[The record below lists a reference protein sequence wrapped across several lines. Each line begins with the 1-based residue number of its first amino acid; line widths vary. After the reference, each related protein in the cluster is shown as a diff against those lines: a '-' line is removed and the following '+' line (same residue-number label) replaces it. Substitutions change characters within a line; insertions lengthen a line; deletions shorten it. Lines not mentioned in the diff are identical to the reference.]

1 MSSLVSEN
9 FEISG
14 LGNAISDNIR
24 RTFQEIKKCKIQD
37 QVIAL
42 QMPFT
47 YNKKSL
53 KIPHNFS
60 STHVRICVKDASPLV
75 SAAGAKRGKILIA
88 WQGNRRLKLKTA
100 PLGKK
105 GNVSSI
111 KAHVYIESKVDSI
124 YHYWCFLVCSL
135 LSTFG

>member
-1 MSSLVSEN
+1 M
-9 FEISG
+9 
-14 LGNAISDNIR
+14 
-24 RTFQEIKKCKIQD
+24 
-37 QVIAL
+37 AL

-53 KIPHNFS
+53 QIPHNFS

-75 SAAGAKRGKILIA
+75 SAAGAKRGKILIP
-88 WQGNRRLKLKTA
+88 WQGNRRLKLKSA

-111 KAHVYIESKVDSI
+111 KAHVYIESKMDSI